1 MKHRM
6 PLIAISVGLLIAGAL
21 AMAGPAAAAGHAAA
35 KPGPGHRYC
44 AGEAIPAGSG
54 LQTAPGITCYAS
66 FAASIRAATHGR
78 VRLPR
83 TAGPRTVTAAELNAP
98 ASDPGAAATTYVLSI
113 DFQNANYGGTSLAWY
128 QSTKCGA
135 FYASAMPSGWND
147 TISSVIAYNGCATTL
162 FHNAS
167 FAGSTYAIE
176 KNGSASTL
184 GSFND
189 EASSQTW
196 CTSYPCGA

>member
-6 PLIAISVGLLIAGAL
+6 PLIAISAGLLVAGAL
-21 AMAGPAAAAGHAAA
+21 AMAGPAAAAAPATE
-35 KPGPGHRYC
+35 PGPGHPYC
-44 AGEAIPAGSG
+44 AAQAIPAGTIQ
-54 LQTAPGITCYAS
+54 QTAPGMACYAS

-78 VRLPR
+78 VRLPS
-83 TAGPRTVTAAELNAP
+83 TARPRTVTAAELNAP
-98 ASDPGAAATTYVLSI
+98 ASDPAAAATTYVLSI

-135 FYASAMPSGWND
+135 FYAAAMPSGWND

-167 FAGSTYAIE
+167 FAGSTYVID

-196 CTSYPCGA
+196 CTAAPCGS